1 MVICAYTMSRWT
13 ELVQA
18 VTSVESQ
25 TRHPDQTI
33 VVIDHNPALLER
45 ACETF
50 TDATVI
56 PNPSDRGLSGARN
69 AGVAAAHGEIVAFLD
84 DDARA
89 DRQWLAQLLSAYR
102 DPNVVG
108 TGGIVE
114 PRWSCGR
121 PARWLPRE
129 FYWTIG
135 CSYTGLPTEVAA
147 IRNPIGASMS
157 FRREAIVQAAG
168 FREGVGRVGA
178 IPLGCEETEL
188 AVRIAGA
195 SPTAKIMHMP
205 AARVHH
211 LVTPER
217 ARWRYFTRRCW
228 DEGRSK
234 AAVVH
239 HVGARAGLASERS
252 YVLRTL
258 PRGVRRELGLVVRG
272 HLWGAV
278 RATTIVAGLSA
289 TVAGYL
295 YGKAL
300 RTSGSSLEGHAIQR
314 GYAEAR
320 EPIPVLLYHRIGA
333 AEDDRFAVAPEQFSE
348 QVRLIAA
355 SGRTPVTIGELAAG
369 IQGTRPLPARPVAV
383 TIDDAYEDTPRAVAE
398 SLASDVSVTVYVT
411 TGTLDRPGMLSTSQ
425 LRALATMGP
434 KVELGAHSESHPHLD
449 ALRPGDVRQEL
460 LASKRSLEEVVNRPV
475 ETFAYPHGSYDEA
488 VRAAVIDAGYRS
500 AAAVKNAISHPGDDP
515 WAIARYTVTSATTP
529 ERLADVLEGRGAP
542 LAWRRERL
550 RTFAARTARRVRRR
564 IAQVG
569 R

>member
-1 MVICAYTMSRWT
+1 
-13 ELVQA
+13 VQA
-18 VTSVESQ
+18 VTSVENQ

-33 VVIDHNPALLER
+33 VVIDHSPALLEQAR
-45 ACETF
+45 ETF

-56 PNPSDRGLSGARN
+56 PNPSGRGLSGARN
-69 AGVAAAHGEIVAFLD
+69 AGVAAARGEIVAFLD

-89 DRQWLAQLLSAYR
+89 DRRWLAELLSAYR
-102 DPNVVG
+102 DPTVVG
-108 TGGIVE
+108 TGGLVE
-114 PRWSCGR
+114 PRWSSGR
-121 PARWLPRE
+121 RARWLPRE

-157 FRREAIVQAAG
+157 FRREAIVQAGG

-178 IPLGCEETEL
+178 VPLGCEETEL
-188 AVRIAGA
+188 AVRIASA
-195 SPTAKIMHMP
+195 RPTAKIMHTP
-205 AARVHH
+205 TARVHH
-211 LVTPER
+211 LVTAER
-217 ARWRYFTRRCW
+217 GRLRYFTLRCW
-228 DEGRSK
+228 AEGRSK
-234 AAVVH
+234 ATVVH
-239 HVGARAGLASERS
+239 HVGPDAGLASERS

-258 PRGVRRELGLVVRG
+258 PRAVRRELGLAFRG
-272 HLWGAV
+272 DLWGSV

-289 TVAGYL
+289 TAAGYL

-300 RTSGSSLEGHAIQR
+300 RNSGSPSEGQTPDSSA
-314 GYAEAR
+314 AR
-320 EPIPVLLYHRIGA
+320 ESIPVLLYHRIGA

-355 SGRTPVTIGELAAG
+355 SGRTPVTIGELADG
-369 IQGTRPLPARPVAV
+369 IQGRRPLPARPVAV

-398 SLASDVSVTVYVT
+398 SLDHDLAVTVYVA

-449 ALRPGDVRQEL
+449 ALRPADVRREL
-460 LASKRSLEEVVNRPV
+460 VASKRSVEKVINRPV
-475 ETFAYPHGSYDEA
+475 ETFAYPHGSYDA
-488 VRAAVIDAGYRS
+488 SVRAAVIDAGYRS

-529 ERLADVLEGRGAP
+529 ERLADILEGRGAP
-542 LAWRRERL
+542 LAWRQERV
-550 RTFAARTARRVRRR
+550 RTRAARTARRVRRR